1 MRPKVW
7 KAKFDQVSTPF
18 VKPSRSFTVK
28 IEITNYIQVGD
39 QKEVVHQAYEA
50 EQRQKGDFTYFLYKN
65 EEGEK
70 VVLKFKEDELVM
82 TRFSTPQSIMRFV
95 DQKQVPVGVHTP
107 MGLQQFISQT
117 DSMQLDISAQTLIMC
132 YQLLSADGES
142 VFAEYDFRLTWTDE
156 GE

>member
-1 MRPKVW
+1 M
-7 KAKFDQVSTPF
+7 
-18 VKPSRSFTVK
+18 K

-39 QKEVVHQAYEA
+39 QNEVVHQSYEA

-82 TRFSTPQSIMRFV
+82 TRFSQPQSIMRFV
-95 DQKQVPVGVHTP
+95 DQKQVPVGIHTP

-117 DSMQLDISAQTLIMC
+117 DSFQLHLAEQNLTMT
-132 YQLLSADGES
+132 YRLLAADGES
-142 VFAEYDFRLTWTDE
+142 VFAHYDFRLCWKE
-156 GE
+156 E

>member
-1 MRPKVW
+1 M
-7 KAKFDQVSTPF
+7 
-18 VKPSRSFTVK
+18 K

-39 QKEVVHQAYEA
+39 QNEVVHQAYEA

-82 TRFSTPQSIMRFV
+82 TRFSSPQSIMRFV
-95 DQKQVPVGVHTP
+95 DQKQVPVGIHTP

-117 DSMQLDISAQTLIMC
+117 DSFQLDLAEQNLTMA
-132 YQLLSADGES
+132 YRLLAADGES
-142 VFAEYDFRLTWTDE
+142 VFAHYDFRLTWKAS
-156 GE
+156 